1 MIICETA
8 NGVEVLPKS
17 AVKKIVTGEK
27 FVSVHVFKPSKV
39 LVMGKELE
47 TTIRRFHSV
56 IVDGIKVMANEES
69 RRMEEEKEDLLE
81 MKGEIDTARKDI
93 DELKKQ
99 IDKNG
104 CMIGRMFGKCGKK
117 KAE

>member
-1 MIICETA
+1 MIICETT

-39 LVMGKELE
+39 LVMGKEPE

-93 DELKKQ
+93 DELKKA

>member
-27 FVSVHVFKPSKV
+27 FVSVHFFKPQNV
-39 LVMGKELE
+39 LVMGKEPE

-69 RRMEEEKEDLLE
+69 RRMEEEKEDLLK
-81 MKGEIDTARKDI
+81 MKEEIDTARKDI
-93 DELKKQ
+93 DELQKQ

-104 CMIGRMFGKCGKK
+104 F
-117 KAE
+117 

>member
-1 MIICETA
+1 MNLCQYVQSIEFQ
-8 NGVEVLPKS
+8 N
-17 AVKKIVTGEK
+17 
-27 FVSVHVFKPSKV
+27 
-39 LVMGKELE
+39 LV
-47 TTIRRFHSV
+47 
-56 IVDGIKVMANEES
+56 
-69 RRMEEEKEDLLE
+69 EEKEDLLE

>member
-8 NGVEVLPKS
+8 NGIEVLPKS

-39 LVMGKELE
+39 LVMGKEPE

-69 RRMEEEKEDLLE
+69 RRMEEEKEDLIE
-81 MKGEIDTARKDI
+81 MKSEIDTARKDI

-104 CMIGRMFGKCGKK
+104 CLIGRMFGKCGKK
-117 KAE
+117 KAK

>member
-27 FVSVHVFKPSKV
+27 FVSVHVFKPSNV
-39 LVMGKELE
+39 LVMGKEPE

-81 MKGEIDTARKDI
+81 MKEEIDTARKDI
-93 DELKKQ
+93 NELQNQ

-104 CMIGRMFGKCGKK
+104 CMIGRLFGKCGKK
-117 KAE
+117 KD

>member
-8 NGVEVLPKS
+8 NGIEVLPKR

-27 FVSVHVFKPSKV
+27 FVSVHVFKPSSLAIGKV
-39 LVMGKELE
+39 PE

-81 MKGEIDTARKDI
+81 LKGEIDTARKDI

-117 KAE
+117 KD